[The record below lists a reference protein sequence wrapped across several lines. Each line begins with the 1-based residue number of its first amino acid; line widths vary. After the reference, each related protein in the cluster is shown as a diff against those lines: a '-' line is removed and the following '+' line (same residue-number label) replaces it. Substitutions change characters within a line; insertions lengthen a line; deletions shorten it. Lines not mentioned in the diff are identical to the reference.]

1 MTKINI
7 LFDLKP
13 ALDGYAG
20 IPQETRL
27 LFAGLLSKNT
37 LFNVEGL
44 LQHAGISLSAGLNIT
59 DTHLKVYDR
68 LVRLSN
74 SVISFY
80 GSSKKGFIAAN
91 IKKINN
97 FILLKKLCWQVL
109 QNKEL
114 QMGVFDGGAFDDFI
128 WTRLFNKTLKA
139 EHRLL
144 VTKANHRI
152 LAVSRKMLHEVG
164 LTSLSRF
171 IKPQYLKINT
181 DGYDYFIAQTPFPGR
196 VSVGTQLIIRYHDAV
211 PVLMPHTIGDKGF
224 HQASHYHALKDN
236 VESGALFSCISEAT
250 RNDLL
255 KLFPEVA
262 ERALVIPN
270 IVSDAYFYDE
280 TVERSQVLKIL
291 HIRRNLYK
299 ENTNYSIE
307 NLLDHKDIKYLL
319 MVSTLEPRKN
329 HQLLLQAW
337 EKLKYRNDYADLKL
351 VIVGNLG
358 WEYEPILETFKPWLI
373 QGELYH
379 LSNVPVSELRVLYQ
393 YASATI
399 CPSIAEGFDYSGI
412 EAMCCKSLVLASD
425 IPVHKEIYG
434 EAALYFDAYDVDQT
448 VEKICYALSI
458 ETKGTILALKQHA
471 AVYAEKYQQE
481 NILPLWF
488 NWLTTIQIKY
498 INQPTNRD
506 VIV

>member
-44 LQHAGISLSAGLNIT
+44 LQHAGISLSTGLNIT
-59 DTHLKVYDR
+59 DTHLKVSDR
-68 LVRLSN
+68 LVRLSS

-97 FILLKKLCWQVL
+97 FILLKKLCWQVFR
-109 QNKEL
+109 NKEL

-139 EHRLL
+139 EHRLV

-152 LAVSRKMLHEVG
+152 LPVSRRMLHDVG
-164 LTSLSRF
+164 LTSLSSF
-171 IKPQYLKINT
+171 IKPQYLRINT
-181 DGYDYFIAQTPFPGR
+181 DGYDFFIAQTPFPGR
-196 VSVGTQLIIRYHDAV
+196 VSSGTQLIIRYHDAV
-211 PVLMPHTIGDKGF
+211 PVLMPHTISDKGF
-224 HQASHYHALKDN
+224 HQASHYYALKDN

-262 ERALVIPN
+262 ERAFVIPN
-270 IVSDAYFYDE
+270 IVSDAYYYDE
-280 TVERSQVLKIL
+280 NVEPNQVLKIL
-291 HIRRNLYK
+291 HTRRNANK
-299 ENTNYSIE
+299 ENIHCSVDKFIDTQ
-307 NLLDHKDIKYLL
+307 DIRYLL

-337 EKLKYRNDYADLKL
+337 EKLKYSNKYDDLKL
-351 VIVGNLG
+351 VIVGGLG
-358 WEYEPILETFKPWLI
+358 WEYEPILETFKPWLE

-379 LSNVPVSELRVLYQ
+379 LSNVPTSELRILYQ

-399 CPSIAEGFDYSGI
+399 CPSVAEGFDYSGI
-412 EAMCCKSLVLASD
+412 EAMCCKGVVLASD
-425 IPVHKEIYG
+425 IPVHKEVYG
-434 EAALYFDAYDVDQT
+434 EAAVYFDPYDADQLAEIIT
-448 VEKICYALSI
+448 YVLGPESNESI
-458 ETKGTILALKQHA
+458 LTLRQQAELCA
-471 AVYAEKYQQE
+471 AKCQQE
-481 NILPLWF
+481 NILQLWIA
-488 NWLTTIQIKY
+488 WLTDVQNQYKIQLI
-498 INQPTNRD
+498 NRD